1 MQDLGE
7 EIAKRGISAVGSA
20 RHSHCRGQGF
30 ESPMLHHKALVNQGF
45 FFFTFLLKHNNYLT
59 MAKKFKHSCQYP
71 ILQNSC
77 FGACIFEVF
86 SFYWCHSRFSFKR
99 QDFFVLIALADIAL
113 PLFVAE
119 EIKIKVVLKI
129 ISLFVCYNPKISFL
143 SNLCQYPAEVFSY
156 APVQNYNITNQ
167 YPPATG

>member
-1 MQDLGE
+1 
-7 EIAKRGISAVGSA
+7 
-20 RHSHCRGQGF
+20 
-30 ESPMLHHKALVNQGF
+30 MLHHKTLVNQGF
-45 FFFTFLLKHNNYLT
+45 FFFTFLLKHNNYLP
-59 MAKKFKHSCQYP
+59 MAEKFKHFCQYP

-129 ISLFVCYNPKISFL
+129 ISLFVCYNPEISFL

-156 APVQNYNITNQ
+156 APVQNYDSIPSST
-167 YPPATG
+167 PDRWICLLTTGSLYSLIYHACHFLALVFF